1 MIDLEIVKEPI
12 CHALGKNEV
21 QPESSIYQAYKIDS
35 GKKIGSNI
43 TVNEGLCSLVGFSP
57 SDFKQADYFLLDF
70 ILSSV
75 IYNNI
80 KLSFFVKAS
89 CIRDIFKSFS
99 LMLAN
104 AFSIF

>member
-57 SDFKQADYFLLDF
+57 SDFKQADYFLLGRVPIWIMRLKID
-70 ILSSV
+70 
-75 IYNNI
+75 
-80 KLSFFVKAS
+80 
-89 CIRDIFKSFS
+89 
-99 LMLAN
+99 
-104 AFSIF
+104 

>member
-43 TVNEGLCSLVGFSP
+43 TV
-57 SDFKQADYFLLDF
+57 K
-70 ILSSV
+70 
-75 IYNNI
+75 
-80 KLSFFVKAS
+80 
-89 CIRDIFKSFS
+89 
-99 LMLAN
+99 
-104 AFSIF
+104 